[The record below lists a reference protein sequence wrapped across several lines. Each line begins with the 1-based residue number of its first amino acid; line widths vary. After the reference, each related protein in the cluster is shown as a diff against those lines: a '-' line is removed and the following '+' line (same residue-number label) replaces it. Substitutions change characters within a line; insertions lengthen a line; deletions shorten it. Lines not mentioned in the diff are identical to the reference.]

1 MIILVDMDDVLAD
14 FDGGFLLKWREK
26 YPDEFFIPMSDRQK
40 FYMRDEYPPEL
51 LDKMTEL
58 FTQKGFVANLPLIEG
73 GVEAINKIK
82 DKGHEVFIC
91 TSPMRQ
97 YQNCVAEKYE
107 WVEKNL
113 GFDWTTRIVLSR
125 DKTLVQGNIL
135 IDDKPEVTGAAKP
148 VWEHVI
154 FDKSY
159 NAHVNGQR
167 RITWQNYAEALK
179 EL

>member
-26 YPDEFFIPMSDRQK
+26 CPDEFFIPMSDRQK

-51 LDKMTEL
+51 IDKMTEL
-58 FTQKGFVANLPLIEG
+58 FTQKGFVADLPQIEG
-73 GVEAINKIK
+73 AVEAVNYIK
-82 DKGHEVFIC
+82 ERGHEVFIC

-113 GFDWTTRIVLSR
+113 GFEWTMRLILSR
-125 DKTLVQGNIL
+125 DKTLVQGNLL
-135 IDDKPEVTGAAKP
+135 IDDKPEVTGSVKP
-148 VWEHVI
+148 TWEHII

-159 NAHVNGQR
+159 NAHIKVQR
-167 RITWQNYAEALK
+167 RINWQNYK
-179 EL
+179 EVLIEL